1 MVPPESDNGLETHL
15 GGPLA
20 QPRGLI
26 KSMSGSTVAVSGT
39 DVVVPGCSGQHKLF
53 FRVLNANTSVMKSVH
68 AIWRHGVRREPGQS
82 ACWGRGRTFLLA
94 VLMLLPSLGCEV
106 NSYFDPSRT
115 GRFMQTPTTMPVLER
130 IDVIEPSLDL
140 WGQTTG
146 VTPEDLVPSNLTYR
160 IHPGDELTIEIYE
173 LYMKGQWYPITR
185 RVDAGGYIR
194 FPKFGEVLVAGR
206 TAEELQ
212 VAIEDRLRA
221 DVMQHPTVHVTINT
235 GSAFTYTIYG
245 HLATPGRFTL
255 NDPSLRLLEA
265 LSMTGAVPLSTK
277 WVYVVRQV
285 YTSDDL
291 RGHWENDGAGSE
303 HSTTSPVDTSAPNIE
318 SLIDQLE
325 NAKSKPSPGAYSMD
339 DAPLVDVDDLDVPSV
354 RTPSPVDIDDLQS
367 DVPEVSHENAF
378 IYVPERDEWV
388 RVEQSE
394 VNSAIESE
402 VKRGS
407 EHPASPSNLV
417 LERVIKIPY
426 RSLTHGDNSYN
437 IIVRPD
443 DQIYIDG
450 PPVGVVYISGEVLRP
465 GVYNLPTTDPLT
477 LSRLIAAAGGLGS
490 LAIPDRVDLTRMVGE
505 HREATVRMNLAAIRR
520 RTKPDF
526 YLKPNDHVHVGTN
539 WLAYPLAVFRN
550 GLRMNYGFGF
560 LLDRNFGNDV
570 FGAPP
575 ISVRPQ

>member
-1 MVPPESDNGLETHL
+1 M
-15 GGPLA
+15 
-20 QPRGLI
+20 
-26 KSMSGSTVAVSGT
+26 
-39 DVVVPGCSGQHKLF
+39 
-53 FRVLNANTSVMKSVH
+53 
-68 AIWRHGVRREPGQS
+68 RRETAQCAFWQRS
-82 ACWGRGRTFLLA
+82 RAFLLA
-94 VLMLLPSLGCEV
+94 VAMLFPALGCEV

-160 IHPGDELTIEIYE
+160 IHPGDTLTIEIYE
-173 LYMKGQWYPITR
+173 LYMKGQWYPLSR

-194 FPKFGEVLVAGR
+194 FPKFGEVLVAGL

-212 VAIEDRLRA
+212 LAIEEKLRLE
-221 DVMQHPTVHVTINT
+221 VMNHPTVNVSIET
-235 GSAFTYTIYG
+235 GNAFTYTIYG
-245 HLATPGRFTL
+245 HLPTPGRFTL

-265 LSMTGAVPLSTK
+265 LSMTGVVPLSTK

-291 RGHWENDGAGSE
+291 RGHWENDDPGVRDSGSRPAG
-303 HSTTSPVDTSAPNIE
+303 DTAPNIE

-339 DAPLVDVDDLDVPSV
+339 DELLVDVDDLDVPSV

-367 DVPEVSHENAF
+367 DVPEVSHDNAF

-402 VKRGS
+402 LKHGN
-407 EHPASPSNLV
+407 EHPGSPSHLV

-426 RSLTHGDNSYN
+426 RVLTHGDNSYN
-437 IIVRPD
+437 IVVRPD
-443 DQIYIDG
+443 DQIYVDG

-465 GVYNLPTTDPLT
+465 GVYNLPTSDPLT

-490 LAIPDRVDLTRMVGE
+490 LAVPDRVDLTRMVGE

-520 RTKPDF
+520 RTEPDF

-570 FGAPP
+570 FGPPP
-575 ISVRPQ
+575 ISVRPN

>member
-1 MVPPESDNGLETHL
+1 
-15 GGPLA
+15 
-20 QPRGLI
+20 
-26 KSMSGSTVAVSGT
+26 
-39 DVVVPGCSGQHKLF
+39 
-53 FRVLNANTSVMKSVH
+53 MKPVH
-68 AIWRHGVRREPGQS
+68 AIWRHGVRRETGQRALCQRS
-82 ACWGRGRTFLLA
+82 RTFLLA
-94 VLMLLPSLGCEV
+94 VVMLLPALGCEV

-130 IDVIEPSLDL
+130 IDVIEPGLDL

-146 VTPEDLVPSNLTYR
+146 VSPEDLVPSNLTYR
-160 IHPGDELTIEIYE
+160 IHPGDMLSIEIYE
-173 LYMKGQWYPITR
+173 LYVKGQWYPMSR

-194 FPKFGEVLVAGR
+194 LPELDEILVAGR

-212 VAIEDRLRA
+212 LDIEDRLRL
-221 DVMQHPTVHVTINT
+221 DVMRHPTVNVSIET
-235 GSAFTYTIYG
+235 GNAFTYTIYG
-245 HLATPGRFTL
+245 HLAMPGRFTL

-291 RGHWENDGAGSE
+291 RGHWENEDAAEQDSGSR
-303 HSTTSPVDTSAPNIE
+303 PSAVPAANIE
-318 SLIDQLE
+318 SLINQLE

-339 DAPLVDVDDLDVPSV
+339 DEPLVDVDDLDVPSV
-354 RTPSPVDIDDLQS
+354 RTPSPVDVDDLQGA
-367 DVPEVSHENAF
+367 VPEESNENAF

-388 RVEQSE
+388 RVEQSD
-394 VNSAIESE
+394 VNSAINAERE
-402 VKRGS
+402 HGK
-407 EHPASPSNLV
+407 EHPGSPSNLI

-426 RSLTHGDNSYN
+426 TMLTHGDNSYN

-443 DQIYIDG
+443 DQIYVDG

-465 GVYNLPTTDPLT
+465 GVYNLPTSDPLT

-520 RTKPDF
+520 RTEPDF

-570 FGAPP
+570 FGPPP
-575 ISVRPQ
+575 ISVRPN